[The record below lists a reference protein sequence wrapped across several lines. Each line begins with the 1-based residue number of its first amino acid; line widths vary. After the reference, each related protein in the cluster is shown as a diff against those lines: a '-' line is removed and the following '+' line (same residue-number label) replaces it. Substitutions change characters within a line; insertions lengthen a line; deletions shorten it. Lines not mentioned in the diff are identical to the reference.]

1 MHIFSNKNECYIVKY
16 LSVLNSTAR
25 GFPISNR
32 FLRLANEIRVL
43 MISPRSDSW
52 LLLRSSDTRPDL
64 TTDIKTA
71 VVITLFYMSLVPLI
85 MSKYVHL

>member
-1 MHIFSNKNECYIVKY
+1 MNVIIIKY

-25 GFPISNR
+25 GFPINNK
-32 FLRLANEIRVL
+32 FLRLANETRVL

-64 TTDIKTA
+64 TTDKIMYIKTA
-71 VVITLFYMSLVPLI
+71 VVIT
-85 MSKYVHL
+85 